1 MKDRRNIDEFLAA
14 IASRRRQGLL
24 LALLFRLSLWLL
36 IQVTVGILWGEAFL
50 RHPWWRVVDLVGC
63 ALLLLWALRP
73 SIALFRRMAPET
85 LALFVERACPQ
96 LENRLISAVEFS
108 RRLQRGEFPYSPVLA
123 VATIQR
129 ARREISTLDPDRF
142 FDLRAGRRRLGVALT
157 LLGVGVVLLLLLP
170 PAKRRA
176 FLALYH
182 APLFAPPTPEGKRL
196 ETIGEITLDLR
207 FPRYSGL
214 EDVHLAATSGEIAAL
229 KGTEATVTLRTPFPV
244 KRSILILRGDEER
257 EKRIPMTVTASDLAQ
272 GRFTLLAPGSYTIQI
287 ENERGE
293 IFEDP
298 RARTIE
304 ILPDAPPSIELLA
317 PEHDLELHDGEILE
331 IDYHAEDDFGL
342 SRLRIVYDTGEGEKV
357 EEIAAFG
364 DQRETRGRYTWD
376 LGRIETLEPG
386 RPMTF
391 QLEVE
396 DNDVVSGPKKT
407 RSAPRRVT
415 ILDAAAHHEALQADL
430 ETIFEGLLLLL
441 ADEIETPVTNERSA
455 LERRQTGIL
464 STAETLLVRFERL
477 LTAMRDDPLTDAA
490 NYYALENVKASF
502 SERFRESRR
511 YFLLDIMNRADQPVP
526 QEIVARVEAQRTAE
540 IEELEHDILFV
551 LTIMEREKLQN
562 VAETADAL
570 SDAQQRLSELM
581 SRLEEGEERGVSDEI
596 RRILDDIGTM
606 LADIGHKLSEMSKT
620 LPDEFLNEE
629 ALHEIDLADLQKT
642 MAQIDDLLSEGK
654 IEEALRALENLQGK
668 LSELMSRLDEAARS
682 FAFDDFEAVFRE
694 VEGSL
699 SEIDEIIGSQRQL
712 LEAAEKVERQIEAKR
727 LEHLGESAESFVKRQ
742 LERVAR
748 IREHLEA
755 TRSRFSEPLTR
766 QAPPGLLGTVL
777 ETLQERV
784 VTALNGA
791 EEEAA
796 FLEDLLEAHA
806 FDESLG
812 SAYRARTHLLDLIEQ
827 LRSVLRARGERSL
840 DVSEIRS
847 AQGLLD
853 RIIHDLERLLQSPP
867 QLGEEAAGEV
877 GRQSTGEERLA
888 ERTRRLGRRLRKLTE
903 TSPFVPRNLPEQ
915 VGEAADEMA
924 RATGNL
930 QRPDVKGAIRDERE
944 AISRLGQA
952 RASLEQLKDQ
962 MSGAG
967 NDAPLGWGRRSPPGA
982 PPGWWGMDDHKVE
995 IPSEEQYRVPK
1006 NFREDILEAMK
1017 RDAPER
1023 YRRLIEEYYENLVR

>member
-1 MKDRRNIDEFLAA
+1 MKDRHNIDEFLAA
-14 IASRRRQGLL
+14 IASRRREGILLDLL
-24 LALLFRLSLWLL
+24 LRLSIWLL
-36 IQVTVGILWGEAFL
+36 LQVTVGILWGEALL
-50 RHPWWRVVDLVGC
+50 RHPWWRLAELG
-63 ALLLLWALRP
+63 ASLFLLLWALRP
-73 SIALFRRMAPET
+73 SAALFKRISPEA
-85 LALFVERACPQ
+85 LALFVERAAPH

-108 RRLQRGEFPYSPVLA
+108 QRLQRGEVPYSPVLA

-129 ARREISTLDPDRF
+129 ARGEIAALDPDRF
-142 FDLRAGRRRLGVALT
+142 FDLATGRRRLGVALI
-157 LLGVGVVLLLLLP
+157 LLGLGGVLLLLLP
-170 PAKRRA
+170 PAKREA

-182 APLFAPPTPEGKRL
+182 APLFAPPPERRGIESL
-196 ETIGEITLDLR
+196 GEISLDLR

-214 EDVHLAATSGEIAAL
+214 EDVHLAATSGDIAAL
-229 KGTEATVTLRTPFPV
+229 KGTEATVTLRTRFPV
-244 KRSILILRGDEER
+244 KRSVLILRGAGER
-257 EKRIPMTVTASDLAQ
+257 EKRIPMAMLGSEFVQ
-272 GRFTLLAPGSYTIQI
+272 GRFTLLAPGTYTIQL
-287 ENERGE
+287 ENEGGE
-293 IFEDP
+293 ILEDR

-317 PEHDLELHDGEILE
+317 PEHDLELQDGEILE
-331 IDYHAEDDFGL
+331 IDYRAEDDFGL
-342 SRLRIVYDTGEGEKV
+342 SHLRIVYDTGEGEKV
-357 EEIAAFG
+357 EEIASFG

-376 LGRIETLEPG
+376 LGRIETIGPG
-386 RPMTF
+386 TPMTF

-407 RSAPRRVT
+407 RSAPRKVT
-415 ILDAAAHHEALQADL
+415 ILGAAARHDALQADL

-441 ADEIETPVTNERSA
+441 ADEIETPVPTERSA
-455 LERRQTGIL
+455 LERRQTTIL
-464 STAETLLVRFERL
+464 STAETIIVRFERL
-477 LTAMRDDPLTDAA
+477 LTAMRDDPLTDPS
-490 NYYALENVKASF
+490 NYYALENVKTSF
-502 SERFRESRR
+502 SDRFRESRR
-511 YFLLDIMNRADQPVP
+511 YFLLDIMNHADQPLP
-526 QEIVARVEAQRTAE
+526 QEIVARVEAQRRAE
-540 IEELEHDILFV
+540 IEELENDILFV
-551 LTIMEREKLQN
+551 LTIMEREKLQS
-562 VAETADAL
+562 VAETTDEL
-570 SDAQQRLSELM
+570 SKAQQRLSELM
-581 SRLEEGEERGVSDEI
+581 SQLQEGAENGVSDEI
-596 RRILDDIGTM
+596 RQILDDIDAM
-606 LADIGHKLSEMSKT
+606 ISDIGKKLAEMSRT

-629 ALHEIDLADLQKT
+629 ALQEIDLTDLQKT
-642 MAQIDDLLSEGK
+642 MAEIDDLLAKGK
-654 IEEALRALENLQGK
+654 IDEALRALERLQGK

-682 FAFDDFEAVFRE
+682 FAFDDFEEVFRE
-694 VEGSL
+694 VDGSL
-699 SEIDEIIGSQRQL
+699 SEIDEIIGSQHQL
-712 LEAAEKVERQIEAKR
+712 LEAAEKVEQQIEAER
-727 LEHLGESAESFVKRQ
+727 LQRLGESAASFVKRQ

-748 IREHLEA
+748 IRAYLEA

-796 FLEDLLEAHA
+796 FLEDLLEAHS
-806 FDESLG
+806 FDESLE
-812 SAYRARTHLLDLIEQ
+812 SAYRAKTHLLDLIGQ
-827 LRSVLRARGERSL
+827 LRSVLQARQERSL

-847 AQGLLD
+847 AQFLLD
-853 RIIHDLERLLQSPP
+853 QIIRDLERLLQSPSA
-867 QLGEEAAGEV
+867 LGGEAGREV

-903 TSPFVPRNLPEQ
+903 ASPFVPRNLPER

-930 QRPDVKGAIRDERE
+930 RRPDMKGAIRDERE

-952 RASLEQLKDQ
+952 RATLEQLKNQ

-967 NDAPLGWGRRSPPGA
+967 NDAPLGWGRRSPAGA

-1017 RDAPER
+1017 RDAPQR